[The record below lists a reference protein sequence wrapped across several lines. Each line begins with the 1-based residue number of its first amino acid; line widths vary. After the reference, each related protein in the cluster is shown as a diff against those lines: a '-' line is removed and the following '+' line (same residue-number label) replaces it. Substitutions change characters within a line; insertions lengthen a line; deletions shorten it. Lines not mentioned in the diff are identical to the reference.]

1 MKWGRKPAIVV
12 LAVVVLFAG
21 NYACAW
27 FNSYNL
33 SRTYYRQAE
42 VSYRAGRYIE
52 ALMGYKDYDEARGRR
67 VFVGGYAQVVNIWE
81 HPWALPRPA
90 VYEEARAKVGE
101 IIHQKF
107 AREDAQL
114 FLDRYLGRENPY
126 LGEVMLRMAEL
137 CEEEGDEE
145 SALETYRLVIS
156 SFRANPALV
165 ERAKERAAVL
175 ETRKKE

>member
-1 MKWGRKPAIVV
+1 MNWRKKPAIVILV
-12 LAVVVLFAG
+12 IAILFAG
-21 NYACAW
+21 TYALAW

-42 VSYRAGRYIE
+42 ASYRAGRYIE
-52 ALMGYKDYDEARGRR
+52 ALMGYKDYDAAHGRR

-90 VYEEARAKVGE
+90 VYEEARAKVRE

-107 AREDAQL
+107 TREDAQL

-137 CEEEGDEE
+137 YEEEGDDEN
-145 SALETYRLVIS
+145 ALETYRLVIS
-156 SFRANPALV
+156 SFRTDRALV
-165 ERAKERAAVL
+165 ERAKERVAAL
-175 ETRKKE
+175 EARK

>member
-1 MKWGRKPAIVV
+1 MNWRKKPAIVILV
-12 LAVVVLFAG
+12 IAILFAG

-27 FNSYNL
+27 FNSYSL

-42 VSYRAGRYIE
+42 ASYRAGRYIE
-52 ALMGYKDYDEARGRR
+52 ALMGYKDYDAAHGRR

-107 AREDAQL
+107 TREDAQL

-137 CEEEGDEE
+137 YEEEGDDEN
-145 SALETYRLVIS
+145 ALETYRLVIS
-156 SFRANPALV
+156 SFRTDRALV
-165 ERAKERAAVL
+165 ERAKERVAAL
-175 ETRKKE
+175 EARK

>member
-1 MKWGRKPAIVV
+1 VHWGRKLARAV
-12 LAVVVLFAG
+12 LAAVVLFAG
-21 NYACAW
+21 TYALAW

-42 VSYRAGRYIE
+42 ASYRAGRYIE
-52 ALMGYKDYDEARGRR
+52 ALMGYKGYDQAHKRR

-90 VYEEARAKVGE
+90 IYEEARAKVME

-107 AREDAQL
+107 TRQDAQL

-126 LGEVMLRMAEL
+126 LGEVMLRMAKLYEQ
-137 CEEEGDEE
+137 EGDDE
-145 SALETYRLVIS
+145 SALEVYHLITE
-156 SFRANPALV
+156 SFRADRALV
-165 ERAKERAAVL
+165 ERAKERAAAL
-175 ETRKKE
+175 ERKKE